1 MIIIV
6 KFNGSKEEAYRRVH
20 KMASEVTLEELVEIM
35 GLPPVEEMKKKR
47 AAENKTSTQI
57 KPRIL
62 KEQWLILLK
71 GAGKFFAGS
80 FNILVIISG
89 HLKSPPHE

>member
-62 KEQWLILLK
+62 KEQ
-71 GAGKFFAGS
+71 
-80 FNILVIISG
+80 
-89 HLKSPPHE
+89 

>member
-1 MIIIV
+1 
-6 KFNGSKEEAYRRVH
+6 
-20 KMASEVTLEELVEIM
+20 MASEVTLEELVEIM

-62 KEQWLILLK
+62 KEQ
-71 GAGKFFAGS
+71 
-80 FNILVIISG
+80 
-89 HLKSPPHE
+89 